1 MLVEFSVENY
11 RSIQEKQTLSMV
23 AAEDETMLDSNT
35 FPVPNNDDLRLV
47 TSAAIYGPNASG
59 KSNLFKAIQVL
70 KNLVIK
76 SASRMQIGDKLPVEP
91 FKLNSETAKKPSSFE
106 VIFILDD
113 IRYEYGVSLNR
124 ERVFEEWLI
133 AYRNEV
139 QENWFSREYLPDNP
153 KFQPNEGYKWS
164 FGKGLKGE
172 KKRIQRF
179 VRSNSLFISHAA
191 QNNHPQL
198 TEVFD
203 FFEYEINMISLTEVQ
218 LREFDFTIKMC
229 EEDNNFREQIV
240 NLLSEADIG
249 ISDIRFESEPM
260 DDNIKLVV
268 QNLFSKEFEG
278 RKNANN
284 LLEID
289 NVKKVITI
297 HKMNDSNSK
306 IELEMSDESAGTKR
320 LFNIAGYL
328 LFVLECG
335 EVLIIDELDRSL
347 HPVLSKALIKMFNNP
362 EINKNNAQLIFTTHD
377 TTLLDD
383 ETFRPDQIWFT
394 EKDNSMTKLY
404 SLFDFRPRENE
415 SLQKSYLLGRYGA
428 IPFINGFKGGSE
440 KDEKG
445 KIDK

>member
-59 KSNLFKAIQVL
+59 KSNLLKAIQVL
-70 KNLVIK
+70 KNLVIN

-91 FKLNSETAKKPSSFE
+91 FRLNSESAKKPSSFE
-106 VIFILDD
+106 VIFIHEK

-153 KFQPNEGYKWS
+153 TFEPNEGYKWS

-203 FFEYEINMISLTEVQ
+203 FFQDELKIILHIDTPFIV
-218 LREFDFTIKMC
+218 DDT
-229 EEDNNFREQIV
+229 NNEGYYNYMV
-240 NLLSEADIG
+240 KLLNEADIG
-249 ISDIRFESEPM
+249 IADLKIEIIPETLNDDMIHRIQQEMQKLGINAISKDIPDF
-260 DDNIKLVV
+260 
-268 QNLFSKEFEG
+268 G
-278 RKNANN
+278 R
-284 LLEID
+284 LDI
-289 NVKKVITI
+289 ITV
-297 HKMNDSNSK
+297 HKMNDSDK
-306 IELEMSDESAGTKR
+306 TVEFEIDEESDGTKR
-320 LFNIAGYL
+320 LFEIAGYWL
-328 LFVLECG
+328 YVLQNG
-335 EVLIIDELDRSL
+335 EILIIDEIDRSL

-377 TTLLDD
+377 TTLLDG
-383 ETFRPDQIWFT
+383 EIFRPDQIWFT

-404 SLFDFRPRENE
+404 SLFDFRPREDE
-415 SLQKSYLLGRYGA
+415 SLQKGYLLGRYGA
-428 IPFINGFKGGSE
+428 IPFINGLS
-440 KDEKG
+440 
-445 KIDK
+445 I

>member
-59 KSNLFKAIQVL
+59 KSNLLKAMQVL

-76 SASRMQIGDKLPVEP
+76 SASRMQTGDKLPVEP

-153 KFQPNEGYKWS
+153 KFEPNEGYKWS

-198 TEVFD
+198 TGVFD
-203 FFEYEINMISLTEVQ
+203 FFEDEINMIPLTERPLVTEYNSSI
-218 LREFDFTIKMC
+218 RIC
-229 EEDNNFREQIV
+229 EKDNKFHEQIV
-240 NLLSEADIG
+240 NLLIEADTG
-249 ISDIRFESEPM
+249 ISNIRFERESI
-260 DDNIKLVV
+260 DDNIQLLV
-268 QNLFSKEFEG
+268 QDFLKEFEDI
-278 RKNANN
+278 KDANT
-284 LLEID
+284 LEID
-289 NVKKVITI
+289 FMKVITI
-297 HKMNDSNSK
+297 HKMNDSNSE
-306 IELEMSDESAGTKR
+306 IELAIDDESAGTKR
-320 LFNIAGYL
+320 LFYIAGYL
-328 LFVLECG
+328 LWVLEYG
-335 EVLIIDELDRSL
+335 KVLIIDEIDRSL

-362 EINKNNAQLIFTTHD
+362 EINKKNAQLIFTTHD
-377 TTLLDD
+377 TTLLDG
-383 ETFRPDQIWFT
+383 EIFRPDQIWFT

-415 SLQKSYLLGRYGA
+415 SLQKGYLLGRYGA

>member
-23 AAEDETMLDSNT
+23 AADNETMLDSNT

-59 KSNLFKAIQVL
+59 KSNLLKAIQVL
-70 KNLVIK
+70 KNLVIN

-91 FKLNSETAKKPSSFE
+91 FRLNSESAKKPSSFE
-106 VIFILDD
+106 VIFIHEK

-133 AYRNEV
+133 AYPNEI
-139 QENWFSREYLPDNP
+139 QQNWFSREYLPDDP
-153 KFQPNEGYKWS
+153 KFQPDEGYKWS

-203 FFEYEINMISLTEVQ
+203 FFQDKINILIHIHIDTPYIVDDS
-218 LREFDFTIKMC
+218 
-229 EEDNNFREQIV
+229 NNTNFQNQV
-240 NLLSEADIG
+240 AKLLSEADTG
-249 ISDIRFESEPM
+249 IADLKMESTPETLNSSLTHFIQQEMENRGINITMKDIT
-260 DDNIKLVV
+260 DVAKLD
-268 QNLFSKEFEG
+268 
-278 RKNANN
+278 
-284 LLEID
+284 I
-289 NVKKVITI
+289 ITI
-297 HKMNDSNSK
+297 HKMNDSHQ
-306 IELEMSDESAGTKR
+306 EVEFDLLDESDGTQR
-320 LFNIAGYL
+320 LFEIAGYWL
-328 LFVLECG
+328 YVLQNG
-335 EVLIIDELDRSL
+335 EILIIDEIDRSL

-377 TTLLDD
+377 TTLLDG
-383 ETFRPDQIWFT
+383 EIFRPDQIWFT

-415 SLQKSYLLGRYGA
+415 SLQKGYLLGRYGA
-428 IPFINGFKGGSE
+428 IPFINGLS
-440 KDEKG
+440 
-445 KIDK
+445 I

>member
-23 AAEDETMLDSNT
+23 AADNKTMLDSNT
-35 FPVPNNDDLRLV
+35 FSVPDNDDLRLV

-59 KSNLFKAIQVL
+59 KSNLLKAIQVL
-70 KNLVIK
+70 KNLVIN

-91 FKLNSETAKKPSSFE
+91 FRLNSESAKKPSSFE
-106 VIFILDD
+106 VIFIHND

-133 AYRNEV
+133 AYPNEI
-139 QENWFSREYLPDNP
+139 QENWFAREYLPDNP
-153 KFQPNEGYKWS
+153 KFEPNEGYKWS

-172 KKRIQRF
+172 KRRIQKF

-203 FFEYEINMISLTEVQ
+203 FFQDEINIPIHNHANI
-218 LREFDFTIKMC
+218 EFTLSRFD
-229 EEDNNFREQIV
+229 EDDNFPFLV
-240 NLLSEADIG
+240 AKLLSEADIDISG
-249 ISDIRFESEPM
+249 IKIDKKPMPEGINSFYKDFLKQKIEQHERADITIDEI
-260 DDNIKLVV
+260 NKLD
-268 QNLFSKEFEG
+268 
-278 RKNANN
+278 
-284 LLEID
+284 I
-289 NVKKVITI
+289 ITI
-297 HKMNDSNSK
+297 HKMNDSDQEVEFD
-306 IELEMSDESAGTKR
+306 IDDESDGTQR
-320 LFNIAGYL
+320 LFEIAGLWLY
-328 LFVLECG
+328 VLEYG
-335 EVLIIDELDRSL
+335 EVILIDELDRSL

-377 TTLLDD
+377 TTLLDG
-383 ETFRPDQIWFT
+383 EIFRPDQIWFT

-415 SLQKSYLLGRYGA
+415 SLQKGYLLGRYGA
-428 IPFINGFKGGSE
+428 IPFINGLS
-440 KDEKG
+440 
-445 KIDK
+445 I

>member
-23 AAEDETMLDSNT
+23 AADNETMLDSNT

-59 KSNLFKAIQVL
+59 KSNLLKAIQVL
-70 KNLVIK
+70 KNLVIN

-106 VIFILDD
+106 VIFIHEK

-133 AYRNEV
+133 AYPNEV
-139 QENWFSREYLPDNP
+139 QENWFSRKYLPDNP
-153 KFQPNEGYKWS
+153 KFEPNEGYKWS

-198 TEVFD
+198 KEVFD
-203 FFEYEINMISLTEVQ
+203 FFQDEINMISLTEGQ

-229 EEDNNFREQIV
+229 EENHNFREQIV

-278 RKNANN
+278 RNNANN
-284 LLEID
+284 LLEKD
-289 NVKKVITI
+289 FKKVITI
-297 HKMNDSNSK
+297 HKMNDSNSE
-306 IELEMSDESAGTKR
+306 IELEMSDESAGTER

-335 EVLIIDELDRSL
+335 ELLIIDELDRSL
-347 HPVLSKALIKMFNNP
+347 HPVLSKALLKMFNNP

-415 SLQKSYLLGRYGA
+415 SLQKGYLLGRYGA
-428 IPFINGFKGGSE
+428 IPFINGLS
-440 KDEKG
+440 
-445 KIDK
+445 I

>member
-23 AAEDETMLDSNT
+23 AADNETMLDSNT
-35 FPVPNNDDLRLV
+35 FPVPDNDDLRLV

-59 KSNLFKAIQVL
+59 KSNLLKAIQVL

-76 SASRMQIGDKLPVEP
+76 SASRMQTGDKLPVEP

-106 VIFILDD
+106 VIFIHND

-133 AYRNEV
+133 AYPNEV
-139 QENWFSREYLPDNP
+139 QQNWFSREYLPDNP
-153 KFQPNEGYKWS
+153 KFQPDEGYKWS
-164 FGKGLKGE
+164 FGKGLKGG

-203 FFEYEINMISLTEVQ
+203 FFQDKINILIHIHIDTPYIVDDS
-218 LREFDFTIKMC
+218 
-229 EEDNNFREQIV
+229 NNTNFQNQV
-240 NLLSEADIG
+240 AKLLSEADTG
-249 ISDIRFESEPM
+249 IADLKMESTPETLNSSLTHFIQQEMENRGINITMKDIT
-260 DDNIKLVV
+260 DVAKL
-268 QNLFSKEFEG
+268 
-278 RKNANN
+278 
-284 LLEID
+284 D
-289 NVKKVITI
+289 VITI
-297 HKMNDSNSK
+297 HKMNDSDQ
-306 IELEMSDESAGTKR
+306 EVEFDLLDESDGTQR
-320 LFNIAGYL
+320 LFEIAGYWL
-328 LFVLECG
+328 YVLEYG
-335 EVLIIDELDRSL
+335 EVILIDEIDRSL

-377 TTLLDD
+377 TTLLDG
-383 ETFRPDQIWFT
+383 EIFRPDQIWFT

-415 SLQKSYLLGRYGA
+415 SLQKGYLLGRYGA
-428 IPFINGFKGGSE
+428 IPFINGLS
-440 KDEKG
+440 
-445 KIDK
+445 I

>member
-1 MLVEFSVENY
+1 
-11 RSIQEKQTLSMV
+11 
-23 AAEDETMLDSNT
+23 MLDSNT
-35 FPVPNNDDLRLV
+35 FPVPDNDDLRLV

-59 KSNLFKAIQVL
+59 KSNLLKAIQVL
-70 KNLVIK
+70 KNLVIN
-76 SASRMQIGDKLPVEP
+76 SASRMQTGDKLPVEP
-91 FKLNSETAKKPSSFE
+91 FKLNRETAKKPSSFE
-106 VIFILDD
+106 VIFIHEK

-133 AYRNEV
+133 AYPNEI
-139 QENWFSREYLPDNP
+139 QQNWFSREYLPDNP
-153 KFQPNEGYKWS
+153 ELKLDEGYKWS

-203 FFEYEINMISLTEVQ
+203 FFQDKINILIHIDTPYILDDS
-218 LREFDFTIKMC
+218 
-229 EEDNNFREQIV
+229 NNTNFQNQIAK
-240 NLLSEADIG
+240 LLSEADTG
-249 ISDIRFESEPM
+249 IADLKMESTPETLNSSLTHFIQQEMENRGINITMKDIT
-260 DDNIKLVV
+260 DVGKL
-268 QNLFSKEFEG
+268 
-278 RKNANN
+278 
-284 LLEID
+284 D
-289 NVKKVITI
+289 VITI
-297 HKMNDSNSK
+297 HKMNDSDQEVEFD
-306 IELEMSDESAGTKR
+306 IDDESDGTQR
-320 LFNIAGYL
+320 LFEIAGYWL
-328 LFVLECG
+328 YVLEYG
-335 EVLIIDELDRSL
+335 EVILIDELDRSS

-377 TTLLDD
+377 TTLLDC
-383 ETFRPDQIWFT
+383 EIFRPDQIWFT

-415 SLQKSYLLGRYGA
+415 SLQKGYLLGRYGA

>member
-23 AAEDETMLDSNT
+23 AADNETMLDSNT

-59 KSNLFKAIQVL
+59 KSNLLKAIQVL
-70 KNLVIK
+70 KNLVID
-76 SASRMQIGDKLPVEP
+76 SASRMQIRDQLPVEP

-139 QENWFSREYLPDNP
+139 QENWFAREYLPDNP
-153 KFQPNEGYKWS
+153 KFEPNEGYKWS

-172 KKRIQRF
+172 KRRIQKF

-203 FFEYEINMISLTEVQ
+203 FFEDEINMIPLTERQ
-218 LREFDFTIKMC
+218 FREFNFSIRMC
-229 EEDNNFREQIV
+229 EEDNKFREQIV
-240 NLLSEADIG
+240 NLLIEADTG
-249 ISDIRFESEPM
+249 ISNIRFERESI
-260 DDNIKLVV
+260 DDNIQLLV
-268 QNLFSKEFEG
+268 QDFLKEFEDI
-278 RKNANN
+278 KDANT
-284 LLEID
+284 LEID
-289 NVKKVITI
+289 FMKVITI
-297 HKMNDSNSK
+297 HKMNDSNSE
-306 IELEMSDESAGTKR
+306 IELAIDDESAGTKR
-320 LFNIAGYL
+320 LFYIAGYL
-328 LFVLECG
+328 LWVLEYG

-415 SLQKSYLLGRYGA
+415 SLQKGYLLGRYGA
-428 IPFINGFKGGSE
+428 IPFINGLR
-440 KDEKG
+440 
-445 KIDK
+445 I

>member
-59 KSNLFKAIQVL
+59 KSNLLKAIQVL
-70 KNLVIK
+70 KNLVIN

-91 FKLNSETAKKPSSFE
+91 FRLNSESAKNPSSFE
-106 VIFILDD
+106 VIFIHEK

-133 AYRNEV
+133 AYPNEV
-139 QENWFSREYLPDNP
+139 QQNWFSREYLPDDP
-153 KFQPNEGYKWS
+153 KFQPDEGYKWS

-203 FFEYEINMISLTEVQ
+203 FFQDELKIILHIDTPFIV
-218 LREFDFTIKMC
+218 DDT
-229 EEDNNFREQIV
+229 NNEGYYNYMV
-240 NLLSEADIG
+240 KLLNEADIG
-249 ISDIRFESEPM
+249 IADLKIEIIPETLNDDMIHRIQQEMQKLGINAISKDIPDF
-260 DDNIKLVV
+260 
-268 QNLFSKEFEG
+268 G
-278 RKNANN
+278 R
-284 LLEID
+284 LDI
-289 NVKKVITI
+289 ITV
-297 HKMNDSNSK
+297 HKMNDSDK
-306 IELEMSDESAGTKR
+306 TVEFEIDEESDGTKR
-320 LFNIAGYL
+320 LFEIAGYWL
-328 LFVLECG
+328 YVLQNG
-335 EVLIIDELDRSL
+335 EILIIDEIDRSL

-377 TTLLDD
+377 TTLLDG
-383 ETFRPDQIWFT
+383 EIFRPDQIWFT

-404 SLFDFRPRENE
+404 SLFDFRPREDE
-415 SLQKSYLLGRYGA
+415 SLQKGYLLGRYGA
-428 IPFINGFKGGSE
+428 IPFINGLS
-440 KDEKG
+440 
-445 KIDK
+445 I

>member
-59 KSNLFKAIQVL
+59 KSNLLKAIQVL
-70 KNLVIK
+70 KNLVIN

-91 FKLNSETAKKPSSFE
+91 FRLNSETAKKPSSFE
-106 VIFILDD
+106 VIFIHEK

-133 AYRNEV
+133 AYPNEV
-139 QENWFSREYLPDNP
+139 QQNWFSREYLPDDP
-153 KFQPNEGYKWS
+153 KFEPNEGYKWS

-203 FFEYEINMISLTEVQ
+203 FFEDEINMIPLTERPLVTEYNSSI
-218 LREFDFTIKMC
+218 RIC
-229 EEDNNFREQIV
+229 EKDNKFHEQIV
-240 NLLSEADIG
+240 NLLIEADTG
-249 ISDIRFESEPM
+249 ISNIRFERESI
-260 DDNIKLVV
+260 DDNIQLLV
-268 QNLFSKEFEG
+268 QDFLKEFEDI
-278 RKNANN
+278 KDANT
-284 LLEID
+284 LEID
-289 NVKKVITI
+289 FMKVITI
-297 HKMNDSNSK
+297 HKMNDSNSE
-306 IELEMSDESAGTKR
+306 IELAIDDESAGTKR
-320 LFNIAGYL
+320 LFYIVGYL
-328 LFVLECG
+328 LWVLEYG
-335 EVLIIDELDRSL
+335 KVLIIDEIDRSL

-377 TTLLDD
+377 TTLLDG
-383 ETFRPDQIWFT
+383 EIFRPDQIWFT

-415 SLQKSYLLGRYGA
+415 SLQKGYLLGRYGA
-428 IPFINGFKGGSE
+428 IPFINGLS
-440 KDEKG
+440 
-445 KIDK
+445 I

>member
-47 TSAAIYGPNASG
+47 TSAAIYGSNASG
-59 KSNLFKAIQVL
+59 KSNLLKAIQVL

-153 KFQPNEGYKWS
+153 KFEPNEGYKWS

-198 TEVFD
+198 KEVFD
-203 FFEYEINMISLTEVQ
+203 FFQDEINMISLTEGQ

-229 EEDNNFREQIV
+229 EENHNFREQIV

-268 QNLFSKEFEG
+268 QNLFSEEFEV

-289 NVKKVITI
+289 FMNVITI
-297 HKMNDSNSK
+297 HKMNDSNSE
-306 IELEMSDESAGTKR
+306 IELEIEDESAGTKR
-320 LFNIAGYL
+320 LFYIAGYL
-328 LFVLECG
+328 LWVLEYG
-335 EVLIIDELDRSL
+335 KVLIIDEIDRSL

-415 SLQKSYLLGRYGA
+415 SLQKGYLLGRYGA
-428 IPFINGFKGGSE
+428 IPFINGLS
-440 KDEKG
+440 
-445 KIDK
+445 I

>member
-23 AAEDETMLDSNT
+23 AADNETMLDSNT
-35 FPVPNNDDLRLV
+35 FPVPDNDDLRLV

-59 KSNLFKAIQVL
+59 KSNLLKAIQVL
-70 KNLVIK
+70 KNLVIN

-91 FKLNSETAKKPSSFE
+91 FRLNSESAKKPSSFE
-106 VIFILDD
+106 VIFIHND

-133 AYRNEV
+133 AYPNEI
-139 QENWFSREYLPDNP
+139 QQNWFSREYLPDNP
-153 KFQPNEGYKWS
+153 TFEQNEGYKWS

-198 TEVFD
+198 TEVFY
-203 FFEYEINMISLTEVQ
+203 FFENEINILSHNY
-218 LREFDFTIKMC
+218 RHIEFTLSRFD
-229 EEDNNFREQIV
+229 EDDNFKFLVAKLI
-240 NLLSEADIG
+240 SEADIDISG
-249 ISDIRFESEPM
+249 IKIDEKPMPEGINSFYKDFLKQKIEQHERADITIDEI
-260 DDNIKLVV
+260 NKLD
-268 QNLFSKEFEG
+268 
-278 RKNANN
+278 
-284 LLEID
+284 I
-289 NVKKVITI
+289 ITI
-297 HKMNDSNSK
+297 HKMNDSDQEVEFD
-306 IELEMSDESAGTKR
+306 IDDESDGTQR
-320 LFNIAGYL
+320 LFEIAGLWLY
-328 LFVLECG
+328 VLEYG
-335 EVLIIDELDRSL
+335 EVILIDELDRSL

-377 TTLLDD
+377 TTLLDG
-383 ETFRPDQIWFT
+383 EIFRPDQIWFT

-415 SLQKSYLLGRYGA
+415 SLQKGYLLGRYGA
-428 IPFINGFKGGSE
+428 IPFINGLS
-440 KDEKG
+440 
-445 KIDK
+445 I

>member
-1 MLVEFSVENY
+1 MLVEFSVGNY

-23 AAEDETMLDSNT
+23 AADNETMLDSNT

-59 KSNLFKAIQVL
+59 KSNLLKAIQVL
-70 KNLVIK
+70 KNLVIN

-91 FKLNSETAKKPSSFE
+91 FRLNSESAKKPSSFE
-106 VIFILDD
+106 VIFIHEK

-153 KFQPNEGYKWS
+153 TFEPNEGYKWS

-203 FFEYEINMISLTEVQ
+203 FFQDELKIILHIDTPFIV
-218 LREFDFTIKMC
+218 DDT
-229 EEDNNFREQIV
+229 NNEGYYNYMV
-240 NLLSEADIG
+240 KLLNEADIG
-249 ISDIRFESEPM
+249 IADLKIEIIPETLNDDMIHRIQQEMQKLGINAISKDIPDF
-260 DDNIKLVV
+260 
-268 QNLFSKEFEG
+268 G
-278 RKNANN
+278 R
-284 LLEID
+284 LDI
-289 NVKKVITI
+289 ITV
-297 HKMNDSNSK
+297 HKMNDSDK
-306 IELEMSDESAGTKR
+306 TVEFEIDEESDGTKR
-320 LFNIAGYL
+320 LFEIAGYWL
-328 LFVLECG
+328 YVLQNG
-335 EVLIIDELDRSL
+335 EILIIDEIDRSL

-377 TTLLDD
+377 TTLLDG
-383 ETFRPDQIWFT
+383 EIFRPDQIWFT

-404 SLFDFRPRENE
+404 SLFDFRPREDE
-415 SLQKSYLLGRYGA
+415 SLQKGYLLGRYGA
-428 IPFINGFKGGSE
+428 IPFINGLS
-440 KDEKG
+440 
-445 KIDK
+445 I

>member
-23 AAEDETMLDSNT
+23 AADNETMLDSNT

-59 KSNLFKAIQVL
+59 KSNLLKAIQVL

-91 FKLNSETAKKPSSFE
+91 FRLNSETAKKPSSFE
-106 VIFILDD
+106 VIFIHDD

-153 KFQPNEGYKWS
+153 KFEPNEGYKWS

-198 TEVFD
+198 KEVFD
-203 FFEYEINMISLTEVQ
+203 FFQDEINMISLTEGQ

-229 EEDNNFREQIV
+229 EENHNFREQIV

-278 RKNANN
+278 RNNANN
-284 LLEID
+284 LLEKD
-289 NVKKVITI
+289 FKKVITI
-297 HKMNDSNSK
+297 HKMNDSNSE
-306 IELEMSDESAGTKR
+306 IELEMSDESAGTER

-335 EVLIIDELDRSL
+335 ELLIIDELDRSL
-347 HPVLSKALIKMFNNP
+347 HPVLSKALLKMFNNP

-377 TTLLDD
+377 TTLLDS
-383 ETFRPDQIWFT
+383 ELFRPDQIWFT

-404 SLFDFRPRENE
+404 SLFDFRPREDE
-415 SLQKSYLLGRYGA
+415 SLQKGYLLGRYGA
-428 IPFINGFKGGSE
+428 IPFINGLR
-440 KDEKG
+440 
-445 KIDK
+445 I

>member
-23 AAEDETMLDSNT
+23 AADNETMLDSNT
-35 FPVPNNDDLRLV
+35 FPVPDNDDLRLV

-59 KSNLFKAIQVL
+59 KSNLLKAIQVL
-70 KNLVIK
+70 KNLVIN
-76 SASRMQIGDKLPVEP
+76 SASRMQTGDKLPVEP
-91 FKLNSETAKKPSSFE
+91 FKLNRETAKKPSSFE
-106 VIFILDD
+106 VIFIHQG

-133 AYRNEV
+133 AYPNEV
-139 QENWFSREYLPDNP
+139 QQNWFSREYMPDNP
-153 KFQPNEGYKWS
+153 KFEPNEGYKWS

-203 FFEYEINMISLTEVQ
+203 FFQDELKIILHIDTPFIV
-218 LREFDFTIKMC
+218 DDT
-229 EEDNNFREQIV
+229 NNEGYYNYMV
-240 NLLSEADIG
+240 KLLNEADIG
-249 ISDIRFESEPM
+249 IADLKIEIIPETLNDDMIHRIQQEMQKLGINAISKDIPDF
-260 DDNIKLVV
+260 
-268 QNLFSKEFEG
+268 G
-278 RKNANN
+278 R
-284 LLEID
+284 LDI
-289 NVKKVITI
+289 ITV
-297 HKMNDSNSK
+297 HKMNDSDK
-306 IELEMSDESAGTKR
+306 TVEFEIDEESDGTKR
-320 LFNIAGYL
+320 LFEIAGYWL
-328 LFVLECG
+328 YVLQNG
-335 EVLIIDELDRSL
+335 EILIIDEIDRSL

-377 TTLLDD
+377 TTLLDG
-383 ETFRPDQIWFT
+383 EIFRPDQIWFT

-415 SLQKSYLLGRYGA
+415 SLQKGYLLGRYGA
-428 IPFINGFKGGSE
+428 IPFINGLS
-440 KDEKG
+440 
-445 KIDK
+445 I

>member
-23 AAEDETMLDSNT
+23 AADNETMLDSNT

-47 TSAAIYGPNASG
+47 TSAAIYGSNASG
-59 KSNLFKAIQVL
+59 KSNLLKAIQVL

-153 KFQPNEGYKWS
+153 KFEPNEGYKWS

-198 TEVFD
+198 KEVFD
-203 FFEYEINMISLTEVQ
+203 FFQDEINMISLTEGQ

-229 EEDNNFREQIV
+229 EENHNFREQIV

-278 RKNANN
+278 RNNANN
-284 LLEID
+284 LLEKD
-289 NVKKVITI
+289 FKKVITI
-297 HKMNDSNSK
+297 HKMNDSNSE
-306 IELEMSDESAGTKR
+306 IELEMSDESAGTER

-335 EVLIIDELDRSL
+335 ELLIIDELDRSL
-347 HPVLSKALIKMFNNP
+347 HPVLSKALLKMFNNP

-383 ETFRPDQIWFT
+383 EIFRPDQIWFT

-415 SLQKSYLLGRYGA
+415 SLQKGYLLGRYGA
-428 IPFINGFKGGSE
+428 IPFINGLR
-440 KDEKG
+440 
-445 KIDK
+445 I

>member
-23 AAEDETMLDSNT
+23 AADNETMLDSNT

-47 TSAAIYGPNASG
+47 TSAAIYGSNASG
-59 KSNLFKAIQVL
+59 KSNLLKAIQVL

-153 KFQPNEGYKWS
+153 KFEPNEGYKWS

-198 TEVFD
+198 KEVFD
-203 FFEYEINMISLTEVQ
+203 FFQDEINMISLTEGQ

-229 EEDNNFREQIV
+229 EENHNFREQIV

-278 RKNANN
+278 RNNANN
-284 LLEID
+284 LLEKD
-289 NVKKVITI
+289 FKKVITI
-297 HKMNDSNSK
+297 HKMNDSNSE
-306 IELEMSDESAGTKR
+306 IELEMSDESAGTER

-335 EVLIIDELDRSL
+335 ELLIIDELDRSL
-347 HPVLSKALIKMFNNP
+347 HPVLSKALLKMFNNP

-377 TTLLDD
+377 TTLLDG
-383 ETFRPDQIWFT
+383 EIFRPDQIWFT

-415 SLQKSYLLGRYGA
+415 SLQKGYLLGRYGA
-428 IPFINGFKGGSE
+428 IPFINGLS
-440 KDEKG
+440 
-445 KIDK
+445 I

>member
-1 MLVEFSVENY
+1 
-11 RSIQEKQTLSMV
+11 MV
-23 AAEDETMLDSNT
+23 AADNETMLDSNT

-59 KSNLFKAIQVL
+59 KSNLLKAIQVL
-70 KNLVIK
+70 KNLVIN
-76 SASRMQIGDKLPVEP
+76 SASRMQTGDKLPVEP
-91 FKLNSETAKKPSSFE
+91 FKLNRETAKKPSSFE
-106 VIFILDD
+106 VIFIHEK

-133 AYRNEV
+133 AYPNEI
-139 QENWFSREYLPDNP
+139 QQNWFSREYLPDNP
-153 KFQPNEGYKWS
+153 ELKLDEGYKWS

-203 FFEYEINMISLTEVQ
+203 FFQDKINILIHIDTPYILDDS
-218 LREFDFTIKMC
+218 
-229 EEDNNFREQIV
+229 NNTNFQNQIAK
-240 NLLSEADIG
+240 LLSEADTG
-249 ISDIRFESEPM
+249 IADLKMESTPETLNSSLTHFIQQEMENRGINITMKDIT
-260 DDNIKLVV
+260 DVGKL
-268 QNLFSKEFEG
+268 
-278 RKNANN
+278 
-284 LLEID
+284 D
-289 NVKKVITI
+289 VITI
-297 HKMNDSNSK
+297 HKMNDSDQEVEFD
-306 IELEMSDESAGTKR
+306 IDDESDGTQR
-320 LFNIAGYL
+320 LFEIAGYWL
-328 LFVLECG
+328 YVLEYG
-335 EVLIIDELDRSL
+335 EVILIDELDRSL

-377 TTLLDD
+377 TTLLDC
-383 ETFRPDQIWFT
+383 EIFRPDQIWFT

-415 SLQKSYLLGRYGA
+415 SLQKGYLLGRYGA

>member
-35 FPVPNNDDLRLV
+35 FPVPDNDDLRLV

-59 KSNLFKAIQVL
+59 KSNLLKAIQVL
-70 KNLVIK
+70 KNLVIN
-76 SASRMQIGDKLPVEP
+76 SASRMQTGDKLPVEP
-91 FKLNSETAKKPSSFE
+91 FKLNRETAKKPSSFE
-106 VIFILDD
+106 VIFIHEK

-133 AYRNEV
+133 AYPNEI
-139 QENWFSREYLPDNP
+139 QQNWFSREYLPDNP
-153 KFQPNEGYKWS
+153 ELKLDEGYKWS

-203 FFEYEINMISLTEVQ
+203 FFQDKINILIHIDTPYILDDS
-218 LREFDFTIKMC
+218 
-229 EEDNNFREQIV
+229 NNTNFQNQIAK
-240 NLLSEADIG
+240 LLSEADTG
-249 ISDIRFESEPM
+249 IADLKMESTPETLNSSLTHFIQQEMENRGINITMKDIT
-260 DDNIKLVV
+260 DVGKL
-268 QNLFSKEFEG
+268 
-278 RKNANN
+278 
-284 LLEID
+284 D
-289 NVKKVITI
+289 VITI
-297 HKMNDSNSK
+297 HKMNDSDQEVEFD
-306 IELEMSDESAGTKR
+306 IDDESDGTQR
-320 LFNIAGYL
+320 LFEIAGYWL
-328 LFVLECG
+328 YVLEYG
-335 EVLIIDELDRSL
+335 EVILIDELDRSS

-377 TTLLDD
+377 TTLLDC
-383 ETFRPDQIWFT
+383 EIFRPDQIWFT

-404 SLFDFRPRENE
+404 SLFDFRPREDE
-415 SLQKSYLLGRYGA
+415 SLQKGYLLGRYGA